1 MEGHGVDF
9 KQSAKA
15 LAKALAKA
23 TFGAVLSGGAVLS
36 TFFLLNLGLSFAFFL
51 LGGFAGGGHGSFIML
66 PVAVLP
72 FVPFVALAY
81 VFTQKRAV
89 MSIAAAALNSQAE
102 NLAKLGT
109 HYLGRFLEQRDK
121 AEHGAK
127 LREGFDKAW
136 SRFLRASEAPWPVR
150 LVLSQLTGRVPMG
163 EIVRELGEQQT
174 PAEDVPRRA
183 MEQVV
188 SRAIEEHVAPS
199 WLATVLLLVANLA
212 WLPLCLWLANLWLAR

>member
-23 TFGAVLSGGAVLS
+23 TFGAALSGGAVLS
-36 TFFLLNLGLSFAFFL
+36 AFFLLNLGLSFAFFL

-66 PVAVLP
+66 PAAVLP

-102 NLAKLGT
+102 NLGVWSAADQ
-109 HYLGRFLEQRDK
+109 FLKSTLEN
-121 AEHGAK
+121 
-127 LREGFDKAW
+127 
-136 SRFLRASEAPWPVR
+136 SP
-150 LVLSQLTGRVPMG
+150 
-163 EIVRELGEQQT
+163 
-174 PAEDVPRRA
+174 
-183 MEQVV
+183 
-188 SRAIEEHVAPS
+188 
-199 WLATVLLLVANLA
+199 
-212 WLPLCLWLANLWLAR
+212 